1 MTKEI
6 QFSPIVSPISDRKY
20 GGDEGDSKYQ
30 YRFKSVVNGR
40 IRLPYDG
47 MVIRTVK
54 PGVTGYLLVRHNING
69 EFYYSEYT
77 NIPKLIV
84 TVSDVLSSGQIIG
97 YYLNNT
103 DEITYLLRNSRMYR
117 IPSEQF
123 FNPKTSRNKD
133 DDDKDKEND
142 DKEKGDNDRNKS
154 SNDDGSRTPKTDF
167 MLLKPMM
174 YGLNK
179 GGNIADKITKNF
191 NNAIK
196 DTFSLKNK
204 KKKKSNDS
212 EDSDETVTEINKLH
226 EQIQRIKKLL

>member
-6 QFSPIVSPISDRKY
+6 QFTPIVSPISDRKY
-20 GGDEGDSKYQ
+20 GGDEGDSKYL
-30 YRFKSVVNGR
+30 YKFKSVVNGR
-40 IRLPYDG
+40 IKLPYDG

-54 PGVTGYLLVRHNING
+54 TGVNGYLLVRHNING

-97 YYLNNT
+97 YFLNNT

-117 IPSEQF
+117 VRSEQF
-123 FNPKTSRNKD
+123 FNPKSSRKND
-133 DDDKDKEND
+133 DDNKDKEND

-154 SNDDGSRTPKTDF
+154 SNDDGSKTPNTDF

-179 GGNIADKITKNF
+179 GANIADKITKNF

-196 DTFSLKNK
+196 DTFSLKK
-204 KKKKSNDS
+204 KKKGKDS
-212 EDSDETVTEINKLH
+212 DDSDETVTEINKLH
-226 EQIQRIKKLL
+226 EEVQRIKKLL